1 MGTATATEN
10 RIPFHPNERLVFEVK
25 WTFIH
30 AGEAILETRPI
41 ETVKGVQSYH
51 FVMTARTSE
60 FVDLFYKIRDRIDSY
75 SDTMMSHSLLYMKR
89 QQGKCKTN
97 IIVDMDWEKG
107 LAKYSNFGKREGSI
121 PIQSESFDP
130 LSVFYAF
137 RSHTLTEDLIIRIPV
152 TDGKKCI
159 VTHAKVIGRETVQVP
174 SGSFDTF
181 LVEPEMEL
189 IDGVF
194 KKSKNAKLH
203 IWVTADSRQMPVRIK
218 SGVKV
223 GSFVAELV
231 SYELGAP

>member
-1 MGTATATEN
+1 
-10 RIPFHPNERLVFEVK
+10 
-25 WTFIH
+25 
-30 AGEAILETRPI
+30 
-41 ETVKGVQSYH
+41 
-51 FVMTARTSE
+51 
-60 FVDLFYKIRDRIDSY
+60 
-75 SDTMMSHSLLYMKR
+75 MKR